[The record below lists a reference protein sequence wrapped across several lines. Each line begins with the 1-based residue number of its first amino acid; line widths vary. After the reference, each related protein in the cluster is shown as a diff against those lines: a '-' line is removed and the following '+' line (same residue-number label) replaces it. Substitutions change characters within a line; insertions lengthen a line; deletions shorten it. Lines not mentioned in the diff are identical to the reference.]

1 METGIA
7 AHPMQNNTVET
18 LIGAIVVVVAAVFL
32 YFAYTSTNSAVID
45 SYELDARFQRVDG
58 LSVGT
63 DVRLSGIKIGTVAA
77 LTLDPKTYQATV
89 HLSIRNDVKLPDDSS
104 IMVTSTGL
112 LGNSYLSVS
121 PGGSD
126 TMLAA
131 GGSIRNTQGSVDLM
145 SLIGRF
151 ASGAGG
157 GSAPPANAPP
167 AQTTPAPAAHP

>member
-1 METGIA
+1 METGLA
-7 AHPMQNNTVET
+7 AYPMQNNTVET
-18 LIGAIVVVVAAVFL
+18 LIGAVVVVVAATFL
-32 YFAYTSTNSAVID
+32 FFAYTSTNSAVVN
-45 SYELDARFQRVDG
+45 SYELDAKFQRVDG
-58 LSVGT
+58 LNVGT
-63 DVRLSGIKIGTVAA
+63 DVRLSGIKIGSVSA

-89 HLSIRNDVKLPDDSS
+89 HLNIRNDVKLPDDSS

-131 GGSIRNTQGSVDLM
+131 GSSIRNTQGSVDLM

-151 ASGAGG
+151 ASGG
-157 GSAPPANAPP
+157 GSGGAPPVQAP
-167 AQTTPAPAAHP
+167 AQTPPASHP

>member
-1 METGIA
+1 METGLA

-18 LIGAIVVVVAAVFL
+18 LIGAIVVAVAAAFL
-32 YFAYTSTNSAVID
+32 YFAYTSTNSAAID

-58 LSVGT
+58 LNVGT
-63 DVRLSGIKIGTVAA
+63 DVRLSGIKIGNVAA
-77 LTLDPKTYQATV
+77 LTLDPRTYQARV

-131 GGSIRNTQGSVDLM
+131 GSSIRNTQGSVDLM

-151 ASGAGG
+151 AAGG
-157 GSAPPANAPP
+157 GSGAAPP
-167 AQTTPAPAAHP
+167 AQSPPPGSHP